1 MKKSLLLLAALFV
14 SSMGF
19 AQWTAPVPSST
30 VEMDDSGTAA
40 QFLYNVKGGGFF
52 AGHNDWNT
60 RASIATKGDTVR
72 FIKLYEDEEQTVELG
87 TWNFGCYPNTYTDKN
102 KWLYVSANAWDAAWV
117 DASNAVANTAY
128 PGTDGWIVEKQGN
141 GTYKFTNDDV
151 TTGTYFGV
159 AEIFRG
165 EKGNTRC
172 YFLNTTDEWSYVE
185 NDEEIP
191 GGFSFTGEFWDEW
204 VFITPAEYEAL
215 QPKVEQYRAAVSL
228 ASVIENAKKT
238 NPSYDYSVVEA
249 VYNNTASTLEEL
261 NAASGVV
268 AAVLS
273 LKAELDKAKAEYP
286 TVNFSTVESVYN
298 NTASTAKE
306 LDAAKAE
313 ITVLV
318 GEYLATL
325 ATYDNP
331 ADMTSLI
338 GDGSKVDP
346 WTQTFTGEGTTGSH
360 TTNTWSTEANNGA
373 DGTDMTTPFIEHWT
387 GSGGKL
393 SDQKIFQKIGL
404 APGLYKFTV
413 NVRVYNE
420 ASKLDAFEGL
430 YMFFGNDTINL
441 QNETP
446 VFYSGSKSVL
456 WSKDKFT
463 IIAIVEEAGDIELGF
478 EIKGANFNWLAFKQ
492 TSLTYYGNE
501 DVVANS
507 IKLAKAAANYEKLE
521 DVAANPTLVQ
531 AYNDAVDAFDAAAS
545 VDEVKSTIDA
555 LKSAK
560 ATIDENIE
568 AYKTLYAKF
577 DTWNEYLIINE
588 GLDGDNWNAFCDFIE
603 MGEEV
608 EGYPTPTPM
617 EMKENA
623 DYPLLTDEINDY
635 IFKVDSLYSYA
646 VATSLTPGAD
656 CTDMIENPSFATG
669 DFTGWTYKEGKLG
682 DKNVECYEQVVDI
695 YQVVKDVPDG
705 IYSVSVQAF
714 ERPAGNKNYDGSE
727 PSKVFLFMNDFQTPV
742 MNIVKDA
749 IPEAEAVDS
758 VNCLI
763 HSGDVQAPDWPCDY
777 LGTTDGYEWGY
788 VPNSVTGARFA
799 FEAGRYTQKVYG
811 LVEGGE
817 MKLGLTSNGVKAHW
831 VLWANFKLIYE
842 GKTEESLLP
851 VLEGLIETMDN
862 LLNDNADGMNN
873 TAAAALQDAISAASE
888 VYKSTDVDVLWAGVI
903 AANKAVVDTRASINA
918 YAAFSAAMDELN
930 ETADANYDNACAKG
944 QQAYEEMKDATA
956 DDLTMEELE
965 ALTAKVKDAIALLS
979 IPKYEEASDDAPVDM
994 TTVIVNN
1001 GFEAGNISG
1010 WTNSGTIDAQSQ
1022 NNDSFD
1028 NKQGTYYGE
1037 KWHVNGTVDIN
1048 QTLAHLPAGTY
1059 ELTAYAYSTATDC
1072 ILYANG
1078 ISVPV
1083 TETSGLYTVVVKL
1096 AADGDPLK
1104 IGVSW
1109 SDTGDKWTCMDEFT
1123 LTYYGAASAKE
1134 ETSSTDIEGVDSS
1147 AAVTPVAIYTISGV
1161 KVDAMQKGLNIVK
1174 FSDGSTKKI
1183 LK

>member
-19 AQWTAPVPSST
+19 AQWEKPAAPKATDMNPGDT
-30 VEMDDSGTAA
+30 LY
-40 QFLYNVKGGGFF
+40 LYNVEAGQFF
-52 AGHNDWNT
+52 AQGNDWGT
-60 RASIATKGDTVR
+60 RASVSYDSGNKVVFNVEEGVDPSEGIYIFGDVLTNGNVNS
-72 FIKLYEDEEQTVELG
+72 LDCSD
-87 TWNFGCYPNTYTDKN
+87 FGGI
-102 KWLYVSANAWDAAWV
+102 WV
-117 DASNAVANTAY
+117 DGAGRAGDGMWTYKKEGDYYTIANTNV
-128 PGTDGWIVEKQGN
+128 PTGN
-141 GTYKFTNDDV
+141 
-151 TTGTYFGV
+151 FGV
-159 AEIFRG
+159 AEIFEG
-165 EKGNTRC
+165 QTGNTRC
-172 YFLNTTDEWSYVE
+172 WIYDASQTYKYDE
-185 NDEEIP
+185 NGEEVTAP
-191 GGFSFTGEFWDEW
+191 KFSGEFWDKW
-204 VFITPAEYEAL
+204 IFVAAADYEAVLPAL
-215 QPKVEQYRAAVSL
+215 QNYGAAMAL
-228 ASVIENAKKT
+228 KAALDKAKA
-238 NPSYDYSVVEA
+238 DYPAADFSSVEA
-249 VYNNTASTLEEL
+249 VYNNTAS
-261 NAASGVV
+261 V
-268 AAVLS
+268 
-273 LKAELDKAKAEYP
+273 K
-286 TVNFSTVESVYN
+286 
-298 NTASTAKE
+298 KE
-306 LDAAKAE
+306 LQEAQAQIEPIIAAYKAS
-313 ITVLV
+313 
-318 GEYLATL
+318 LASF
-325 ATYDNP
+325 DNP
-331 ADMTSLI
+331 ADMTNAI
-338 GDGSKVDP
+338 GDGSKFDP
-346 WTQTFTGEGTTGSH
+346 WTQTFTGEDNLGDKA
-360 TTNTWSTEANNGA
+360 TNTWSTEANNGA
-373 DGTDMTTPFIEHWT
+373 DGTDMVTPFCQVWKAAGT
-387 GSGGKL
+387 LL
-393 SDQKIFQKIGL
+393 SDQKITQTLKDQ
-404 APGLYKFTV
+404 APGLYKFTA
-413 NVRVYNE
+413 NVRVYSE
-420 ASKLDAFEGL
+420 AEKLKQFEGVK
-430 YMFFGNDTINL
+430 MFLGNDSIDL
-441 QNETP
+441 QAETP
-446 VFYSGSKSVL
+446 LHYSGSKSVL
-456 WSKDKFT
+456 WKDGGFS
-463 IIAIVEEAGDIELGF
+463 IIAIVEETGDIELGF
-478 EIKGANFNWLAFKQ
+478 DIKGANFNWISFKE

-507 IKLAKAAANYEKLE
+507 AKLAKQAASFEKLE

-531 AYNDAVDAFDAAAS
+531 AYNDAVDAVEAATSVADVKASIAAA
-545 VDEVKSTIDA
+545 KA
-555 LKSAK
+555 AK
-560 ATIDENIE
+560 VIVDENIE

-588 GLDGDNWNAFCDFIE
+588 GLHGENWNAFCDFIE

-669 DFTGWTYKEGKLG
+669 DFTGWTIKPGTGKTG
-682 DKNVECYEQVVDI
+682 IENVECFQTEVDI
-695 YQVVKDVPDG
+695 YQIVKDVPDG

-714 ERPAGNKNYDGSE
+714 ERPAGNGGYDGTE
-727 PSKVFLFMNDFQTPV
+727 ASKVFLFMNEFQTPV
-742 MNIVKDA
+742 MNITKDA
-749 IPEAEAVDS
+749 ISEEEAVDS
-758 VNCLI
+758 VNCLLTAA
-763 HSGDVQAPDWPCDY
+763 DKVVPDHPCDY
-777 LGTTDGYEWGY
+777 LGTAGGYDWGY
-788 VPNSVTGARFA
+788 VPNSINGAYYA
-799 FEAGRYTQKVYG
+799 FKAGRYTQKVYG

-817 MKLGLTSNGVKAHW
+817 MKLGLTSNGQKIEW
-831 VLWANFKLIYE
+831 VLWANFKLTYE

-888 VYKSTDVDVLWAGVI
+888 AYKSTDVDVLWAGVI

-930 ETADANYDNACAKG
+930 EIADANYDNACAKG

-1022 NNDSFD
+1022 NNASFD

>member
-19 AQWTAPVPSST
+19 AQWEKPAAPKATDMNPGDT
-30 VEMDDSGTAA
+30 LY
-40 QFLYNVKGGGFF
+40 LYNVEAGQFF
-52 AGHNDWNT
+52 AQGNDWGT
-60 RASIATKGDTVR
+60 RASVSYDSGNKVVFGVEEGVDPSEGIYIFGDVLTNGNVNS
-72 FIKLYEDEEQTVELG
+72 LDCSD
-87 TWNFGCYPNTYTDKN
+87 FGGI
-102 KWLYVSANAWDAAWV
+102 WV
-117 DASNAVANTAY
+117 DGAGRAGDGMWTYKKEGDYYTIANTNV
-128 PGTDGWIVEKQGN
+128 PTGN
-141 GTYKFTNDDV
+141 
-151 TTGTYFGV
+151 FGV
-159 AEIFRG
+159 AEIFEG
-165 EKGNTRC
+165 QTGNTRC
-172 YFLNTTDEWSYVE
+172 WIYDAAQTYTYDNNGEDVTA
-185 NDEEIP
+185 P
-191 GGFSFTGEFWDEW
+191 KFSGEFWDKW
-204 VFITPAEYEAL
+204 IFVAAADYEAVLPAL
-215 QPKVEQYRAAVSL
+215 QNYGAAMAL
-228 ASVIENAKKT
+228 KAALDKAKA
-238 NPSYDYSVVEA
+238 DYPAADFSSVEA
-249 VYNNTASTLEEL
+249 VYNNTASVKKEL
-261 NAASGVV
+261 QEAQAQI
-268 AAVLS
+268 
-273 LKAELDKAKAEYP
+273 DPIIAEY
-286 TVNFSTVESVYN
+286 
-298 NTASTAKE
+298 K
-306 LDAAKAE
+306 
-313 ITVLV
+313 
-318 GEYLATL
+318 ATL
-325 ATYDNP
+325 ASFDNP
-331 ADMTSLI
+331 ADMTGLI

-413 NVRVYNE
+413 NVRAYNE

-531 AYNDAVDAFDAAAS
+531 AYNDAVDAFGAAAS
-545 VDEVKSTIDA
+545 VDEVKSTINA

-560 ATIDENIE
+560 AIIDENIE

-588 GLDGDNWNAFCDFIE
+588 GLYGENWNAFCDFIE

-617 EMKENA
+617 EIKENA

-635 IFKVDSLYSYA
+635 IFKVDSLYSHA

-669 DFTGWTYKEGKLG
+669 DFTGWTIKSGTGKLG
-682 DKNVECYEQVVDI
+682 KENVECFQTEVDV
-695 YQVVKDVPDG
+695 YQIVKDVPDG

-714 ERPAGNKNYDGSE
+714 ERPAGNGGYDGTE
-727 PSKVFLFMNDFQTPV
+727 ASKVFLFMNAFQTPV
-742 MNIVKDA
+742 MNITKDA
-749 IPEAEAVDS
+749 VSAEEAVDS
-758 VNCLI
+758 VNCLLT
-763 HSGDVQAPDWPCDY
+763 SGTNQAPTYPCDY
-777 LGTTDGYEWGY
+777 LGTADGHEWGY
-788 VPNSVTGARFA
+788 VPNSIDGAYYA
-799 FEAGRYTQKVYG
+799 FKAGRYTQKVYG

-817 MKLGLTSNGVKAHW
+817 MKLGLTSNGQKIEW
-831 VLWANFKLIYE
+831 VLWANFKLTYE

-888 VYKSTDVDVLWAGVI
+888 ADKSTDVDVLWAGVI

>member
-1 MKKSLLLLAALFV
+1 MKKSLILLAALLV

-40 QFLYNVKGGGFF
+40 QFLYNVEGGGFF

-60 RASIATKGDTVR
+60 RASIAVKGDTVR
-72 FIKLYEDEEQTVELG
+72 FIKLYEDEEQTVALG

-117 DASNAVANTAY
+117 DAGNAVANTQY

-185 NDEEIP
+185 NDEEMP

-215 QPKVEQYRAAVSL
+215 QPKVELYRAAVSL
-228 ASVIENAKKT
+228 ASAIENAKKT

-286 TVNFSTVESVYN
+286 TVDFSTVESVYN
-298 NTASTAKE
+298 NTASTVTE

-346 WTQTFTGEGTTGSH
+346 WTQTFTGSGTTGSH
-360 TTNTWSTEANNGA
+360 STNTWSTEANNGA

-387 GSGGKL
+387 GSGGIL
-393 SDQKIFQKIGL
+393 SDQKIFQKISL

-413 NVRVYNE
+413 NVRAYNE
-420 ASKLDAFEGL
+420 AGKLDQFKGIK
-430 YMFFGNDTINL
+430 MFLGNDSIDL
-441 QNETP
+441 QKETP
-446 VFYSGSKSVL
+446 IFYSGSKSVL
-456 WSKDKFT
+456 WSPNKFT
-463 IIAIVEEAGDIELGF
+463 VIAIIEEAGDIELGF
-478 EIKGANFNWLAFKQ
+478 EIKDANFNWLAFKE
-492 TSLTYYGNE
+492 TSLTYYGKE

-507 IKLAKAAANYEKLE
+507 IKLAKAAANYEKME

-531 AYNDAVDAFDAAAS
+531 AYNDAVDAFDAAGS
-545 VDEVKSTIDA
+545 VDEVKSTIDV

-568 AYKTLYAKF
+568 AYKKLYDKF
-577 DTWNEYLIINE
+577 EIWANYLIINE
-588 GLDGDNWNAFCDFIE
+588 GLSGDTWNEFCDFME
-603 MGEEV
+603 GEDEI
-608 EGYPTPTPM
+608 EGYPTPNPIVI
-617 EMKENA
+617 KENE
-623 DYPLLTDEINDY
+623 DYPLLTPEINDY
-635 IFKVDSLYSYA
+635 IKKVDSLYSHA

-656 CTDMIENPSFATG
+656 CTDMIVNPSFSTG
-669 DFTGWTYKEGKLG
+669 DFTGWTIKPGTGKTG
-682 DKNVECYEQVVDI
+682 IENVECYETEVDI
-695 YQVVKDVPDG
+695 YQIVKDVPDG

-714 ERPAGNKNYDGSE
+714 ERPAGNGHYDGTE
-727 PSKVFLFMNDFQTPV
+727 ASKVFLFMNDFQTPV
-742 MNIVKDA
+742 MNITKDA
-749 IPEAEAVDS
+749 ISEEEAVDS
-758 VNCLI
+758 VNCLLTAA
-763 HSGDVQAPDWPCDY
+763 DKVVPDHPCDY
-777 LGTTDGYEWGY
+777 LGTAGGYDWGY
-788 VPNSVTGARFA
+788 VPNSINGAYYA
-799 FEAGRYTQKVYG
+799 FKAGRYTQKVYG

-842 GKTEESLLP
+842 GKTEEALVP
-851 VLEGLIETMDN
+851 VLEGLIETMEN
-862 LLNDNADGMNN
+862 FLEENADNMNN
-873 TAAAALQDAISAASE
+873 VAIAALQDAIAAAGE
-888 VYKSTDVDVLWAGVI
+888 TYKSTDVDVLWEGVI
-903 AANKAVVDTRASINA
+903 AANKAMTDARVNVKTYQAFV
-918 YAAFSAAMDELN
+918 AAVEEMN
-930 ETADANYDNACAKG
+930 ETADSYYDEASPKAQTAFDG
-944 QQAYEEMKDATA
+944 MKDVVA
-956 DDLTMEELE
+956 DDLTAEEID
-965 ALTAKVKDAIALLS
+965 ALTIKVKDVTALLK
-979 IPKYEEASDDAPVDM
+979 IPAYDNASDATPVDM
-994 TTVIVNN
+994 TSVIVNN
-1001 GFEAGNISG
+1001 GFETGNLSG
-1010 WTNSGTIDAQSQ
+1010 WTNSGTIEGQAQ

-1028 NKQGTYYGE
+1028 NKQGTWYGE

-1048 QTLAHLPAGTY
+1048 QTVAHLPAGTY
-1059 ELTAYAYSTATDC
+1059 DITAYVYSSATDC
-1072 ILYANG
+1072 VLYANDG
-1078 ISVPV
+1078 SVAV
-1083 TETSGLYTVVVKL
+1083 TTSGLYTVTVKL
-1096 AADGDPLK
+1096 EEGADLK
-1104 IGVSW
+1104 FGVSW
-1109 SDTGDKWTCMDEFT
+1109 SDSGDKWTCMDEFT
-1123 LTYYGAASAKE
+1123 LAYYGTASEKE
-1134 ETSSTDIEGVDSS
+1134 ETSTDIDEVES
-1147 AAVTPVAIYTISGV
+1147 AAKAVPVAIFNAAGAQVGSLQNGV
-1161 KVDAMQKGLNIVK
+1161 NIIK
-1174 FSDGSTKKI
+1174 FSDGSIKKV

>member
-19 AQWTAPVPSST
+19 AQWEKPAAPKATDMNPSDT
-30 VEMDDSGTAA
+30 LY
-40 QFLYNVKGGGFF
+40 LYNVEAGQFF
-52 AGHNDWNT
+52 AQGNDWGT
-60 RASIATKGDTVR
+60 RASVSYDSGNKVVFSVEEGVDPSEGIYIFGDVLTNGNVNS
-72 FIKLYEDEEQTVELG
+72 LDCSD
-87 TWNFGCYPNTYTDKN
+87 FGGI
-102 KWLYVSANAWDAAWV
+102 WV
-117 DASNAVANTAY
+117 DGAGRA
-128 PGTDGWIVEKQGN
+128 GDGMW
-141 GTYKFTNDDV
+141 TYKKEGDYYTIGNTNV
-151 TTGTYFGV
+151 PTGNFGV
-159 AEIFRG
+159 AEIFEG
-165 EKGNTRC
+165 QTGNTRC
-172 YFLNTTDEWSYVE
+172 WIYDASQTYTYDNNGEDVTA
-185 NDEEIP
+185 P
-191 GGFSFTGEFWDEW
+191 KFSGAFWDKW
-204 VFITPAEYEAL
+204 IFVAAADYEAVL
-215 QPKVEQYRAAVSL
+215 AAHQNYGAAMAL
-228 ASVIENAKKT
+228 KAALDKAKA
-238 NPSYDYSVVEA
+238 DYPAADFSSVEA
-249 VYNNTASTLEEL
+249 VYNNTASVKKEL
-261 NAASGVV
+261 QDAQAQI
-268 AAVLS
+268 
-273 LKAELDKAKAEYP
+273 DPIIAEY
-286 TVNFSTVESVYN
+286 
-298 NTASTAKE
+298 K
-306 LDAAKAE
+306 
-313 ITVLV
+313 
-318 GEYLATL
+318 ATL
-325 ATYDNP
+325 ASFDNP
-331 ADMTSLI
+331 ADMTGLI

-393 SDQKIFQKIGL
+393 SDQKIFQKINV

-413 NVRVYNE
+413 NVRAYNE

-446 VFYSGSKSVL
+446 IFYSGSKSVL

-531 AYNDAVDAFDAAAS
+531 AYNDAVDAFGAAAS
-545 VDEVKSTIDA
+545 VGEVKSTIEA

-588 GLDGDNWNAFCDFIE
+588 GLRGDNWNAFCDFIE

-635 IFKVDSLYSYA
+635 IFKVDSLYSHA

-656 CTDMIENPSFATG
+656 CTDMIVNPSFATG
-669 DFTGWTYKEGKLG
+669 DFTGWTIKPGTGKTG
-682 DKNVECYEQVVDI
+682 IENVECFQTEVDI
-695 YQVVKDVPDG
+695 YQIVKDVPDG

-714 ERPAGNKNYDGSE
+714 ERPAGNGGYDGTE
-727 PSKVFLFMNDFQTPV
+727 ASKVFLFMNEFQTPV
-742 MNIVKDA
+742 MNITKDA
-749 IPEAEAVDS
+749 ISEEEAVDS
-758 VNCLI
+758 VNCLLTAA
-763 HSGDVQAPDWPCDY
+763 DKVVPDHPCDY
-777 LGTTDGYEWGY
+777 LGTAGGYDWGY
-788 VPNSVTGARFA
+788 VPNSINGAYYA
-799 FEAGRYTQKVYG
+799 FKAGRYTQKVYG

-817 MKLGLTSNGVKAHW
+817 MKLGLTSNGQKIEW
-831 VLWANFKLIYE
+831 VLWANFKLTYE
-842 GKTEESLLP
+842 GKTEESLIP

-888 VYKSTDVDVLWAGVI
+888 AYKSTDVDGLWAGVI

-956 DDLTMEELE
+956 DDLTMEEIE